1 VKEPKEAQVFFAL
14 VSEIRRDV
22 DSLDNHAVALRRS
35 LASADDKSED
45 EMSRIREQLRVL
57 LSSSLGISMRLEALG
72 LAHGELMAVLDTL
85 PTREPSAPPKQGSE
99 RLKELQ
105 QDFDK
110 RHPSR

>member
-1 VKEPKEAQVFFAL
+1 VKEPKEAQVLFAS

-35 LASADDKSED
+35 LEYADGTSED
-45 EMSRIREQLRVL
+45 EMSRIKEQLRVL

-72 LAHGELMAVLDTL
+72 IAHGELMAVLDNL
-85 PTREPSAPPKQGSE
+85 PARAPSAPPKQGSE
-99 RLKELQ
+99 RLQELQ

-110 RHPSR
+110 RHPRR